1 MIFERSKEL
10 FTLKMGCRPSK
21 DVRFHEKPS
30 KTKDSK
36 NRDRTKT
43 DTGHSSGVEVIT
55 VQKYDEIIAN
65 VLYKDLKE
73 TPEMFV
79 LNNIL
84 MNVQF
89 FENYHR

>member
-1 MIFERSKEL
+1 MIVERLKEVL
-10 FTLKMGCRPSK
+10 TVKMGCGLSK
-21 DVRFHEKPS
+21 HSKPHEKPS
-30 KTKDSK
+30 KSTDK
-36 NRDRTKT
+36 DRTNTRIEK
-43 DTGHSSGVEVIT
+43 SSSVEVIS

-65 VLYKDLKE
+65 VLFKDLKE